1 MRKPI
6 IAANWKMN
14 KAISE
19 SVDFVKDLKD
29 LAMDIFNVEIVI
41 CPPFISLATVAEVL
55 KDTNLKLGAQNMY
68 WEKSGAFTGEI
79 SPVMLRDI
87 GCHYVIVGH
96 SERREYFKETD
107 EDVHRKVKSAISFNL
122 IPIMCLGEKLQE
134 RESGNT
140 LDVVERQVKK
150 GLDGLTKEEIK
161 NLIIAYEPV
170 WAIGTG
176 KTASPSDA
184 NEVHKFIRSILK
196 KLYDEEISSTIR
208 IQYGGS
214 VNPENI
220 DGLMKEE
227 EVDGVLVGGA
237 SLNINSF
244 MKIIK
249 GSGRP
254 GPMKG
259 GDQV

>member
-19 SVDFVKDLKD
+19 AVDFVRDLKD
-29 LAMDIFNVEIVI
+29 ITRDIFNVEIVI
-41 CPPFISLATVAEVL
+41 CPPFTSLAPVAEVL
-55 KDTNLKLGAQNMY
+55 KNTNLKLGAQNMY

-79 SPVMLRDI
+79 SPVMLRDT

-96 SERREYFKETD
+96 SERRQYFKEVD
-107 EDVHRKVKSAISFNL
+107 EDINKKIMAAISFNL
-122 IPIMCLGEKLQE
+122 IPIMCVGEKLE
-134 RESGNT
+134 EKESGKT
-140 LDVVERQVKK
+140 LSIVEAQVKK
-150 GLDGLTKEEIK
+150 GLDGLKKEEVTS
-161 NLIIAYEPV
+161 LVIAYEPI

-176 KTASPSDA
+176 KTATPSDA

-196 KLYDEEISSTIR
+196 ELYGEEVAIAVR

-220 DGLMKEE
+220 DDLMKEDE
-227 EVDGVLVGGA
+227 IDGVLVGGA

-244 MKIIK
+244 IRIIK
-249 GSGRP
+249 F
-254 GPMKG
+254 K
-259 GDQV
+259 